1 MLFPGVRGSGRLC
14 LKRRPRSTSVVVQ
27 RPQRRTN
34 DGSTCMLI
42 NRVVRGGKVLKS
54 ELREPH
60 WQGHARRVN

>member
-1 MLFPGVRGSGRLC
+1 
-14 LKRRPRSTSVVVQ
+14 
-27 RPQRRTN
+27 
-34 DGSTCMLI
+34 MLI